1 MLRRLG
7 AVPVLAVVLVGLSGC
22 LRMDAEL
29 DVGADARAT
38 GSFTLEVAEQAA
50 GLMGLTSGEDLASQV
65 SSGEIGG
72 AGADSGLTCEP
83 LDRSG
88 AIAVTCTFADAAFDD
103 PDGIW
108 SIKRVGDT
116 VVLTVTGG
124 DNAGA
129 DDPSMLQGLSSDGVT
144 ITARMPGPILSIDGD
159 KATKVDDQTVRVRAS
174 IFDTFTVTVTSQ
186 AGSSG
191 PAPWLVAAL
200 GALLVAVIA
209 VVVVVVVRR
218 RGDQPGSGGGG
229 PMDAADSTD
238 TDNSTDA

>member
-22 LRMDAEL
+22 LRMDADL
-29 DVGADARAT
+29 DVGSDARAT

-88 AIAVTCTFADAAFDD
+88 AIAVTCTFADAVFDN

-116 VVLTVTGG
+116 VMLTVTGG

-209 VVVVVVVRR
+209 VVVIVVVRR
-218 RGDQPGSGGGG
+218 RGDQPGSGSGG

-238 TDNSTDA
+238 ADNSTGA